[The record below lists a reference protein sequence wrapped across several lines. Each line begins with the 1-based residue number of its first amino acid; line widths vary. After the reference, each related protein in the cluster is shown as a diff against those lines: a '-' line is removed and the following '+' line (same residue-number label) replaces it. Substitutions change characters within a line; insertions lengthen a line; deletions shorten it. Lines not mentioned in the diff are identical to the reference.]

1 MPARKHINTPLV
13 ICACCLL
20 VAFLVLFF
28 LKDRL
33 AARGLLSCMR
43 RAIPGATFAFRKLTV
58 GFGSV
63 TIRDFSIVQKEQ
75 GGRPRLEA
83 QGSGVVVRLSP
94 LGFFF
99 DPLLVVKEA
108 DVRLEFIQWGEWTA
122 RGFHLQ
128 AVTHPSWPYLR
139 IRAELKSCSSDKKEV
154 KDVSILMLM
163 NKNGI
168 LVNDMQ
174 AEALGGHLKASG
186 FVTTPRRLLAPEIS
200 SVVFYLKD
208 IHLKDVMSLLGGS
221 KGMDTSGVFT
231 GKAILVMQGS
241 QLQTLRGELDSV
253 SGGSFVIKDPSP
265 LVEQGQEGGG
275 DQNIVIENLKNYYY
289 DIGKIELRNLGQDIR
304 MDVIL
309 QGKAGRRDLEL
320 FWHRERKEK

>member
-1 MPARKHINTPLV
+1 VPVRKHIKTPFI
-13 ICACCLL
+13 ICVCCLL
-20 VAFLVLFF
+20 VAFLALLF
-28 LKDRL
+28 LKDLL

-75 GGRPRLEA
+75 GDRPRLEA
-83 QGSGVVVRLSP
+83 QGSGVVVRVSP

-99 DPLLVVKEA
+99 DPFLAVKEA

-122 RGFHLQ
+122 RGFHFQ
-128 AVTHPSWPYLR
+128 AVKHPSWPYLR
-139 IRAELKSCSSDKKEV
+139 IRAELKNCSSDKKEV

-163 NKNGI
+163 NRKGI
-168 LVNDMQ
+168 LINDMQ
-174 AEALGGHLKASG
+174 AEALGGRLKASG

-221 KGMDTSGVFT
+221 KDMDTSGVFT
-231 GKAILVMQGS
+231 GKAILVMQES

-253 SGGSFVIKDPSP
+253 SGGSFVIKDSSI
-265 LVEQGQEGGG
+265 LGQGQGGG
-275 DQNIVIENLKNYYY
+275 EDQNIVIENLKNYYY

-304 MDVIL
+304 MDVVL

-320 FWHRERKEK
+320 FWHRERKER